1 MHETPFWVWANF
13 PGPRGRQ
20 PTTSPIHFM
29 DLVLRRANAR
39 VPPYYALLDELRQE
53 VPAMEDG
60 VLLDSSGQAVTPGQL
75 STRAARLLHDYR
87 LVQYD
92 LSVGS
97 RFSTRTM
104 LGEPSGAV
112 P

>member
-1 MHETPFWVWANF
+1 
-13 PGPRGRQ
+13 
-20 PTTSPIHFM
+20 M
-29 DLVLRRANAR
+29 DLLLQRANAP
-39 VPPYYALLDELRQE
+39 VPPYYALLHELRQQ
-53 VPAMEDG
+53 VPAMEGG
-60 VLLDSSGQAVTPGQL
+60 VLLDRSGQAVTPGHL
-75 STRAARLLHDYR
+75 SARAARLLHDYR

-104 LGEPSGAV
+104 LGEPSASV